1 MSESE
6 LSPANQE
13 VAEDDT
19 GNCTLG
25 PMFGSEICDSQW
37 MEIRSAALRSNL
49 SLFRGLVSEKT
60 QLAAVVKANAYG
72 HGLAEVVE
80 AAAGHV
86 DWFAVHTAA
95 EAAKVCEV
103 GVDQPIL
110 IMGLVTPADEGLLD
124 HRTHVVV
131 SCAEVL
137 EWLGSLKKN
146 RGVAVPVHLKIDTG
160 TNRQG
165 ISGDA
170 ITGMCERAAAL
181 GLEIVGAATHFA
193 NIEDTL
199 EHQFARDQLGRF
211 HEALA
216 AIKAEGV
223 EPRWTHAA
231 CSAAA
236 LLFRE
241 ADFTLARIGISM
253 YGHWPSR
260 ETRLSWVMGHPQGS
274 LNLEPVLS
282 WKTIVGQIQR
292 VRRGETVSYG
302 RTWTALRDSRLAVLP
317 IGYSDGYPRV
327 LGNRARVLVRGR
339 PVPVVGRICMNIT
352 LADVTDVPDV
362 GVGDE
367 VVLIGKQGQAEITV
381 EEVAETAGTIN
392 YEFLARLAPHVRRR
406 VV

>member
-1 MSESE
+1 
-6 LSPANQE
+6 
-13 VAEDDT
+13 
-19 GNCTLG
+19 
-25 PMFGSEICDSQW
+25 

-49 SLFRGLVSEKT
+49 SLFRGLVGENT
-60 QLAAVVKANAYG
+60 QLAPVVKANAYG
-72 HGLAEVVE
+72 HGLAEVVR
-80 AAAGHV
+80 AASEHA

-95 EAAKVCEV
+95 EAAKVREV
-103 GVDQPIL
+103 GVDHPIL
-110 IMGLVTPADEGLLD
+110 VMGLVTPSDEDTLD

-131 SCAEVL
+131 SCTEVL
-137 EWLGSLKKN
+137 EWLGSLKN
-146 RGVAVPVHLKIDTG
+146 RRGVAVPVHLKIDTG
-160 TNRQG
+160 THRQG
-165 ISGDA
+165 ISDDA
-170 ITGMCERAAAL
+170 IPRMCHKAAAM

-199 EHQFARDQLGRF
+199 EHQFARTQLGRF

-216 AIKAEGV
+216 AIRAEGV

-282 WKTIVGQIQR
+282 WKTVVGQVQK
-292 VRRGETVSYG
+292 VRRGETVGYG

-317 IGYSDGYPRV
+317 MGYSDGYPRC

-339 PVPVVGRICMNIT
+339 PVPVVGRVCMNIT
-352 LADVTDVPDV
+352 MVDVTDVPDA

-381 EEVAETAGTIN
+381 EELAEHAGTIN
-392 YEFLARLAPHVRRR
+392 YELLARLAPHIPRR